1 MQIFSNSIK
10 RAVRGPPQYAPLQVE
25 LWPSVITWMTDEENG
40 RRLFRYILVCGRD
53 NGRNLLNVMIN
64 VDEAGSVPETVSL
77 GLRVL

>member
-1 MQIFSNSIK
+1 
-10 RAVRGPPQYAPLQVE
+10 
-25 LWPSVITWMTDEENG
+25 MTDEENG